1 MAKGKG
7 RSQEYDNIHEAKE
20 KLRDEPRGTDLKE
33 ASSVNVQPE
42 NGHTCLSKSAR
53 DVSITYRRFTT
64 S

>member
-1 MAKGKG
+1 MRSSRHLYEGIVCSIMAKGKG

-42 NGHTCLSKSAR
+42 NDTH
-53 DVSITYRRFTT
+53 V
-64 S
+64 